1 MHTTALL
8 TALAGVTLSLANPA
22 PHPAAITPAPIL
34 HPAAPRFI
42 HPRNPSW
49 LDDNDNDNDDDD
61 GDNDNDNS
69 DDNNSYIPATVS
81 KVIECA
87 TKYASLA
94 DTAPRET
101 NIDLAR
107 WYLSDAI
114 TLNPTSH
121 QHLDDSLTTLCDPS
135 RTATR
140 VPPASLSSAWSTHQ
154 SKASAWIS
162 SIAPAAHSLAS
173 SCGGEYSAAAEAL
186 VVSDG
191 ESCTKAVLGYVAVFN
206 GDDDDGVSTTGG
218 STGVTRSGSGT
229 ATETG
234 GGASETGGSGSA
246 GTGSDGGNG
255 ASETTRTSTGGVPRE
270 TGFVGAAAAAVVAV
284 VGVVAAL

>member
-8 TALAGVTLSLANPA
+8 TALAGVSLTLANPA

-34 HPAAPRFI
+34 HPAAPRFVQ
-42 HPRNPSW
+42 PRNPGW
-49 LDDNDNDNDDDD
+49 LDDGDDDNDNDT
-61 GDNDNDNS
+61 S

-114 TLNPTSH
+114 TFNPTSH
-121 QHLDDSLTTLCDPS
+121 QHLDDSLTSLCDPS

-206 GDDDDGVSTTGG
+206 GDDDVSTTGG

-234 GGASETGGSGSA
+234 GGASETGGAGGA
-246 GTGSDGGNG
+246 GTGSAGGNG